1 MDKRVGAGVGLFLAL
16 EAINTYQLVLPP
28 LYGDQPFDSQD
39 IRSATRFVAIY
50 ILLLAFLTG
59 ILTQSVW
66 PIVLP
71 GLAIA
76 AIYLVYMIETGNR
89 ISRSATLDEEG

>member
-1 MDKRVGAGVGLFLAL
+1 MDKRIGAGVGLFLAL

-28 LYGDQPFDSQD
+28 LYGDQVFDSQD

-59 ILTQSVW
+59 ILTQSIW
-66 PIVLP
+66 PIALP
-71 GLAIA
+71 ALAIG
-76 AIYLVYMIETGNR
+76 AIHLVYMIESGNR
-89 ISRSATLDEEG
+89 IITTATPDEEE